1 MEKKEFIK
9 PAIEIIYINDG
20 DIITTSGLQN
30 NGALNDWLNDDGKE
44 DWTL

>member
-9 PAIEIIYINDG
+9 PAIEVIYINDG
-20 DIITTSGLQN
+20 DIITASGLTN
-30 NGALNDWLNDDGKE
+30 KNALDNWLNDDGNE